1 MFCIQV
7 IDEERISRMLK
18 LAMIGLLAAGTA
30 VAQTASPTP
39 TPAAASGDKKSTASV
54 SPAAKGQ
61 ASPAAK
67 PQEGK
72 ETKKGGASAE
82 AALPATATVITVH
95 GACGPSPAA
104 KGAAAKN
111 ACVTHVSKK
120 QFDTLL
126 NLVVPPNQP
135 QTPQMRRTL
144 AQRYVELLAIADAAE
159 KAGVE
164 KSPEFALL
172 RLRGL
177 AEAYQRQLD
186 EKYKDIPQPEID
198 AYYNQ
203 HKDEYVSATLR
214 RLYIPKADAAKP
226 KATDAEKA
234 DFAKK
239 AEDVGNQMQ
248 QRAQKGED
256 MDALEKD
263 AYSKLGLS
271 TTPPST
277 QIGPVRKGAL
287 PAATD
292 KAIFDLAQGG
302 VYKDDQPTAVI
313 IYKVEKKETLT
324 PDKVKEEIVRTLHRQ
339 KMEEALKGVTS
350 SVKADYND
358 TYFGPAT
365 PPNGATPTPPGAKR

>member
-1 MFCIQV
+1 
-7 IDEERISRMLK
+7 MLK

-39 TPAAASGDKKSTASV
+39 APAPAQSTSKPSTTAASPG
-54 SPAAKGQ
+54 
-61 ASPAAK
+61 AK
-67 PQEGK
+67 PSESK
-72 ETKKGGASAE
+72 ETKKPAAPAE
-82 AALPATATVITVH
+82 SALPATATVITVH
-95 GACGPSPAA
+95 GACGPRPTA
-104 KGAAAKN
+104 KGAAAQS

-120 QFDTLL
+120 QFDALL
-126 NLVVPPNQP
+126 NLVIPPNQP

-164 KSPEFALL
+164 KSPEYALL

-186 EKYKDIPQPEID
+186 EKYKEMPQAEID

-203 HKDEYVSATLR
+203 HKNEFESATLR

-226 KATDAEKA
+226 KATADEKA
-234 DFAKK
+234 AFAKK
-239 AEDVGNQMQ
+239 AEDISSQLQ
-248 QRAQKGED
+248 ERAQKGED
-256 MDALEKD
+256 MDAIEKD

-287 PAATD
+287 PPATD
-292 KAIFDLAQGG
+292 KAIFDLQQGG
-302 VYKDDQPTAVI
+302 VFKDDQPTAVI

-324 PDKVKEEIVRTLHRQ
+324 PDKAKDEIVRALHRQ
-339 KMEEALKGVTS
+339 KMEETLKGITS

-365 PPNGATPTPPGAKR
+365 ATPTPPGEKR

>member
-1 MFCIQV
+1 
-7 IDEERISRMLK
+7 MLK

-39 TPAAASGDKKSTASV
+39 TPAAAQSTSKPTTPAS
-54 SPAAKGQ
+54 SAAKGQ
-61 ASPAAK
+61 SSSTAK
-67 PQEGK
+67 PLEGK

-95 GACGPSPAA
+95 GACGPRPAA
-104 KGAAAKN
+104 KGAAAQSS
-111 ACVTHVSKK
+111 CVTHVSKK

-135 QTPQMRRTL
+135 QTPQMRRSL

-186 EKYKDIPQPEID
+186 EKYKDIPQAEID
-198 AYYNQ
+198 SYYNQ
-203 HKDEYVSATLR
+203 HKNEFESVTLR

-239 AEDVGNQMQ
+239 AEDIGNQMQ

-256 MDALEKD
+256 MDALER
-263 AYSKLGLS
+263 
-271 TTPPST
+271 T
-277 QIGPVRKGAL
+277 
-287 PAATD
+287 
-292 KAIFDLAQGG
+292 
-302 VYKDDQPTAVI
+302 PTANWAS
-313 IYKVEKKETLT
+313 
-324 PDKVKEEIVRTLHRQ
+324 PPPR
-339 KMEEALKGVTS
+339 
-350 SVKADYND
+350 
-358 TYFGPAT
+358 PA
-365 PPNGATPTPPGAKR
+365 RR

>member
-1 MFCIQV
+1 MFCIQAT
-7 IDEERISRMLK
+7 DEERISRMLK

-30 VAQTASPTP
+30 VAQTASPAP
-39 TPAAASGDKKSTASV
+39 SPAAAQSTSKAAGANQSTA
-54 SPAAKGQ
+54 P
-61 ASPAAK
+61 ASPAGGQSSSPTKSA
-67 PQEGK
+67 ESK
-72 ETKKGGASAE
+72 ETKKAAE
-82 AALPATATVITVH
+82 AALPATTTVITVH
-95 GACGPSPAA
+95 GACAPHPGA
-104 KGAAAKN
+104 KGAAAQS

-120 QFDTLL
+120 QFDSLL

-144 AQRYVELLAIADAAE
+144 AQRYVELLAMADAAE

-186 EKYKDIPQPEID
+186 EKYKDIPQAEID

-203 HKDEYVSATLR
+203 HKDEFISATLR

-239 AEDVGNQMQ
+239 ATEIGNQMQ
-248 QRAQKGED
+248 ERAQKGED
-256 MDALEKD
+256 MDTLEKD

-287 PAATD
+287 PPATD
-292 KAIFDLAQGG
+292 KAIFDLQQGG

-313 IYKVEKKETLT
+313 IYKVEKKETQP
-324 PDKVKEEIVRTLHRQ
+324 PDKVKDEIVRTLHRQ
-339 KMEEALKGVTS
+339 KMEAAIKGITS

-365 PPNGATPTPPGAKR
+365 PATPPGEKR

>member
-1 MFCIQV
+1 M
-7 IDEERISRMLK
+7 MK
-18 LAMIGLLAAGTA
+18 LAIIGLLAAGTA
-30 VAQTASPTP
+30 VAQTASPAP
-39 TPAAASGDKKSTASV
+39 TPAAASGVKKPTAS
-54 SPAAKGQ
+54 

-67 PQEGK
+67 PSQSK
-72 ETKKGGASAE
+72 ETKKGAASE

-95 GACGPSPAA
+95 GACGPGPAA
-104 KGAAAKN
+104 KGAAAKSS
-111 ACVTHVSKK
+111 CVTHVSKK
-120 QFDTLL
+120 QFDALL
-126 NLVVPPNQP
+126 NLVIPPNQP

-186 EKYKDIPQPEID
+186 EKYKQVPQAEID
-198 AYYNQ
+198 SYYNQ
-203 HKDEYVSATLR
+203 HKEDYISATLR

-234 DFAKK
+234 EFAKK
-239 AEDVGNQMQ
+239 ATEIGNQMEE
-248 QRAQKGED
+248 RAKKGED

-287 PAATD
+287 PPATD
-292 KAIFDLAQGG
+292 KALFDLPQGG

-313 IYKVEKKETLT
+313 IYKVEKKESLA
-324 PDKVKEEIVRTLHRQ
+324 PDKVKEEIVRTLERQ
-339 KMEEALKGVTS
+339 KMDATLKGITS

-365 PPNGATPTPPGAKR
+365 APAAPPPTPPGAKR

>member
-1 MFCIQV
+1 
-7 IDEERISRMLK
+7 MLK

-39 TPAAASGDKKSTASV
+39 PPAAAQSPTKSAT
-54 SPAAKGQ
+54 PG
-61 ASPAAK
+61 SPAAK
-67 PQEGK
+67 PSEGK
-72 ETKKGGASAE
+72 ETKKSSASAE

-95 GACGPSPAA
+95 GACGPRPAA
-104 KGAAAKN
+104 KGAAAKST
-111 ACVTHVSKK
+111 CVTHVSKK

-126 NLVVPPNQP
+126 NLVIPPNQP

-164 KSPEFALL
+164 KSPEYALL

-214 RLYIPKADAAKP
+214 RLYIPKVDAAKP
-226 KATDAEKA
+226 KASDAEKA

-239 AEDVGNQMQ
+239 ATEIGNQMQ
-248 QRAQKGED
+248 ERAKKGED

-292 KAIFDLAQGG
+292 KAIFDLPQGG

-313 IYKVEKKETLT
+313 IYKVDKKETLM

-358 TYFGPAT
+358 TYFGAAT
-365 PPNGATPTPPGAKR
+365 SPTAAPPTPPGAKR